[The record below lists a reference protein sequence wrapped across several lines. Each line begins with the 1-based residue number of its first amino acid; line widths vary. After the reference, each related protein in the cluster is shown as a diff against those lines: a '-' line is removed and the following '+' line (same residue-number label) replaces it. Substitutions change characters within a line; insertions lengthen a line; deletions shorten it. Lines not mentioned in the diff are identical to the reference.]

1 VLKLARPLV
10 VALWGVAALVVLPPL
25 ASAETCPNAQY
36 RVGPSANLPD
46 CRAYEQVTPVE
57 KEGGLLEKLS
67 MGPGPGG
74 TPDVIVKSFAG
85 IDGVQDDN
93 GVEGALYSIERTA
106 LGWVTSPVSPPASE
120 YQTSNLAGSFGT
132 YLGESLDGR
141 LVLWQ
146 GRRVGQPENRVDFW
160 VSGPGGVVEDI
171 GPLTPPDTPDDEVN
185 EITNI
190 SGLSIGPV
198 GESADFSHIFYQT
211 APGFAAGFHFW
222 PFDETREAP
231 DSEKTDFYPKV
242 EDLYE
247 FVGRNNSA
255 PVLVGVNNEGKL
267 ISDCGTELGA
277 GSKLESAMGR
287 YQPFAHHNAVSF
299 NGETVFFTS
308 AACGSAPAANELFA
322 RVGNGTPDAHTVAV
336 SEPSASD
343 CAACD
348 TSAVAAGHPAIF
360 QGASAD
366 GSKVFFVTQQPLLGG
381 DESPNI
387 YEYDFEAPPGEK
399 IIRVSGGDATVSD
412 PTAQVQGIV
421 QTSEDGSHVY
431 FVARGVL
438 TRNPNAQGQVARAG
452 ANNLYVF
459 ERDAQYP
466 SGRTLFI
473 ADLSQS
479 DEQLWTLANGT
490 ATVYSNIT
498 PDGSFLVFTSTTEH
512 LTPDDASTAAQV
524 FEYDALTGSLT
535 RVSIGQDGYNDNGN
549 TSTAKVTISSSGY
562 SEFSDPDAYSTAM
575 TVSADGSHV
584 FFQSTDGL
592 TPQALNQVVISE
604 SEGAKVYAENVYEYH
619 DGNVYLISDGRD
631 LSEMFGESA
640 VRLLGTDESGAD
652 VFFSTADPLAPS
664 DIDSNVDIYDA
675 RVDGGFPAPAV
686 KQQCAGDECQGVL
699 GAAPVLLAPGS
710 EFQAGGN
717 PPLAPTAT
725 VAKPKI
731 KKAKKA
737 RKKAKRR
744 TGKAGRRAKR
754 AARKRGRVHGGGGR
768 S

>member
-1 VLKLARPLV
+1 MLKLARVLA
-10 VALWGVAALVVLPPL
+10 VALWGVAALVVLPSL

-57 KEGGLLEKLS
+57 KEGGLFGKIA
-67 MGPGPGG
+67 MGPGSEG
-74 TPDVIVKSFAG
+74 TPNVVVSSFAG

-93 GVEGALYSIERTA
+93 GFEGALYSIGRTA
-106 LGWVTSPVSPPASE
+106 SGWVTSPLPPPASE
-120 YQTSNLAGSFGT
+120 YQTTFVAGGLTT

-146 GRRVGQPENRVDFW
+146 GQRVGQPKNRADFW
-160 VSGPGGVVEDI
+160 VSGPGGVVEDV
-171 GPLTPPDTPDDEVN
+171 GPLTPPDTPDVELH
-185 EITNI
+185 EITNLE
-190 SGLSIGPV
+190 GLSIHAV
-198 GESADFSHIFYQT
+198 GESADFSHILYQS
-211 APGFAAGFHFW
+211 APFFAGGFHFW
-222 PFDETREAP
+222 PFDETRETP
-231 DSEKTDFYPKV
+231 DEEKTDFFPEV

-255 PVLVGVNNEGKL
+255 PMLVGVNNESKL

-277 GSKLESAMGR
+277 GSLLAPMDR
-287 YQPFAHHNAVSF
+287 YQRFALHNAMSLD
-299 NGETVFFTS
+299 GETVFFTA

-322 RVGNGTPDAHTVAV
+322 RVGNGTPGAHTVAI

-348 TSAVAAGHPAIF
+348 TSAVSGHPAFF
-360 QGASAD
+360 QGASVD

-381 DESPNI
+381 DESANI
-387 YEYDFEAPPGEK
+387 YEYDFDAPLGKK
-399 IIRVSGGDATVSD
+399 IIRVSGGDATVSN
-412 PTAQVQGIV
+412 PTAEVQGIV
-421 QTSEDGSHVY
+421 QTSQDGSHVY

-438 TRNPNAQGQVARAG
+438 TKNPNAQGQVAHAG
-452 ANNLYVF
+452 ANNMYLF

-466 SGRTLFI
+466 SGRTVFI
-473 ADLSQS
+473 ADLSQG
-479 DEQLWTLANGT
+479 DQELWTLVGHVAGT
-490 ATVYSNIT
+490 VVVLSNIT
-498 PDGSFLVFTSTTEH
+498 PDGRFLVFTSTTEH
-512 LTPDDASTAAQV
+512 LTPDDTSTAAQV
-524 FEYDALTGSLT
+524 FEYDAETGSLT
-535 RVSIGQDGYNDNGN
+535 RISIGRDGYNDNGN
-549 TSTAKVTISSSGY
+549 TNTAEASILSPFYYET
-562 SEFSDPDAYSTAM
+562 SDPVTYSTYM
-575 TVSADGSHV
+575 TVSADGSYV
-584 FFQSTDGL
+584 FFESADGL
-592 TPQALNQVVISE
+592 TPQALNQVVIGE
-604 SEGAKVYAENVYEYH
+604 EKGTKIYAENVYEYH
-619 DGNVYLISDGRD
+619 DGYVYLISDGRD
-631 LSEMFGESA
+631 LSES

-664 DIDSNVDIYDA
+664 DIDSNVDVYDA

-717 PPLAPTAT
+717 PPLVPLAP
-725 VAKPKI
+725 VAKLKI
-731 KKAKKA
+731 KKAKKSG
-737 RKKAKRR
+737 KKAKRR
-744 TGKAGRRAKR
+744 TGKTGGRAKR